1 LGLLIAVGVA
11 LIAYRAHALNLS
23 GTIPAAVLG
32 TVVFG
37 LGGVGWALI
46 TLTSFFSS
54 SRLSKLFAVRKESP
68 GLNISRGSQRDTWQV
83 AANGRWLD
91 FFYYATWFCPGLHQ
105 RAPLAHFCGFVLQ
118 GIWLPQMLTPGQR
131 NWDY

>member
-23 GTIPAAVLG
+23 GTIAAAVLG

-68 GLNISRGSQRDTWQV
+68 GLNISGGHNV
-83 AANGRWLD
+83 IPGRSLQMGDGWISFITL
-91 FFYYATWFCPGLHQ
+91 
-105 RAPLAHFCGFVLQ
+105 RGFVQVFTREHL
-118 GIWLPQMLTPGQR
+118 
-131 NWDY
+131 